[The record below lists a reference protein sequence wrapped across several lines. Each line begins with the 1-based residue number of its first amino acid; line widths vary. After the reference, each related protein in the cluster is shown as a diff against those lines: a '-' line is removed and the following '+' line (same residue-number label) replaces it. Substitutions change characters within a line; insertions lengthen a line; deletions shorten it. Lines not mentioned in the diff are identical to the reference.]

1 MTELVRFLAIHAKL
15 EMFEGTGDELEHLR
29 LKRDVIAIFKSWKR
43 DICLGAEVRNNRET
57 DYGLERGG

>member
-1 MTELVRFLAIHAKL
+1 
-15 EMFEGTGDELEHLR
+15 MFEGTGDELEHLR